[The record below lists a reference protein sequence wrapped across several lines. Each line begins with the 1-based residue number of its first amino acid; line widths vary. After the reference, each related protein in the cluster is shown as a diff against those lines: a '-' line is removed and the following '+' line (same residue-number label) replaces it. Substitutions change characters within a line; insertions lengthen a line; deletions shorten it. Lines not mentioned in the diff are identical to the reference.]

1 MLYAFSRD
9 CKSNLDPLPGLCAML
24 LGQLTVMEEH
34 NLHGFGVELK
44 GVKTDF
50 QYNTKHCGAS
60 ARASSAN
67 WMQSGNASSVSSF
80 IRHFTHNL
88 LPFNKPQYS
97 QARSSFPSSL
107 Q

>member
-44 GVKTDF
+44 DVKTDF
-50 QYNTKHCGAS
+50 QYDTKHCDLLGLAAQTGCNQETQVAS
-60 ARASSAN
+60 HIIHSRL
-67 WMQSGNASSVSSF
+67 
-80 IRHFTHNL
+80 H
-88 LPFNKPQYS
+88 
-97 QARSSFPSSL
+97 
-107 Q
+107 